1 LTTNGFSGSEPSAG
15 AHAGLLGYDG
25 GMEHIRRIFR
35 FAAIA
40 LYFVLVYTVVIVAT
54 PLAIIVLAIAFLI
67 DWLKLRD
74 EEKTVSMVWIIVI
87 GASGMVINLLCI
99 PFGLLWYWLRGKP
112 MPHPL
117 D

>member
-1 LTTNGFSGSEPSAG
+1 MAS
-15 AHAGLLGYDG
+15 
-25 GMEHIRRIFR
+25 IRRILR
-35 FAAIA
+35 FTAIA
-40 LYFVLVYTVVIVAT
+40 IYFVLVYTVVIVAT

-74 EEKTVSMVWIIVI
+74 EEKPVPIVWLIVI